1 MNELTNAKKNRNV
14 LASKLRPVKIF
25 KSEKYYFTGEK
36 VIAPPSVMSGAM
48 YDKDPTLTTFVW

>member
-1 MNELTNAKKNRNV
+1 MQKKNRNV

-25 KSEKYYFTGEK
+25 KGEKYYFTGEK
-36 VIAPPSVMSGAM
+36 VIAPPSVMGGAM